1 MQVPQWLEKSSHF
14 EADGTQLSIRLIL
27 QACFPKGAFSF
38 STSYLNSLICTDKE
52 K

>member
-14 EADGTQLSIRLIL
+14 EADGTQLSIRHIL
-27 QACFPKGAFSF
+27 QACFPKRAFSF
-38 STSYLNSLICTDKE
+38 STSYLNSLICTDK